1 MVEQLKLCK
10 RERKEIEKM
19 NLDMYYKYNI
29 LLSLS
34 FNVIKIA
41 FWISVHGPNPINLCI
56 NYFLTDL
63 LFLRYN
69 TLPFW
74 TNSFDFAII
83 CHAKHRGP

>member
-41 FWISVHGPNPINLCI
+41 FWISVHGPNPYKLVYKLFFDRPAVFALQ
-56 NYFLTDL
+56 YFAL
-63 LFLRYN
+63 LDKF
-69 TLPFW
+69 
-74 TNSFDFAII
+74 I
-83 CHAKHRGP
+83 